1 MRQIAS
7 VMLFFVLAGFVSAQE
22 QPFLY
27 RASLVQAAPGKLVEL
42 IDLYKGHAAR
52 EGSAPIW
59 MRHSQGDRWDL
70 LILTPMGSYA
80 DYFRPA
86 AIAARQKQDTGWEAR
101 RKPLVAWE
109 EDVFVYGPP
118 EATLRKTFADSGF
131 FHVEMF
137 RSLPGR
143 QAELLK
149 EREMEN
155 AYSRAIKQP
164 DNFIFVR
171 DQGASWDVFT
181 IGCFRNLKH
190 YAESADVPPEAAA
203 AAAKTAGFESAAAI
217 GPYLRRFIS
226 DHHDTLAVA
235 IK

>member
-1 MRQIAS
+1 MRRTTVVLS
-7 VMLFFVLAGFVSAQE
+7 VIIFSCLAFSQ

-42 IDLYKGHAAR
+42 IDLYKSHADR
-52 EGSAPIW
+52 QAPLW

-80 DYFRPA
+80 EYFRPD
-86 AIAARQKQDTGWEAR
+86 AIAARQKQDAGWEAR
-101 RKPLVAWE
+101 RKALVAWE

-118 EATLRKTFADSGF
+118 EANLRKTFADSGF

-137 RSLPGR
+137 RSLAGMRP
-143 QAELLK
+143 ELIK

-171 DQGASWDVFT
+171 DQGASWDV
-181 IGCFRNLKH
+181 
-190 YAESADVPPEAAA
+190 
-203 AAAKTAGFESAAAI
+203 
-217 GPYLRRFIS
+217 
-226 DHHDTLAVA
+226 
-235 IK
+235 